1 MTRMDGTMADVD
13 PEGTVSVA
21 KAAKLLGMTLEEA
34 YALVLQRRLL
44 TVEAPS
50 GRRVVPVS
58 VIEEW
63 RRDDPIHA

>member
-1 MTRMDGTMADVD
+1 MGEVSLD

-21 KAAKLLGMTLEEA
+21 IAAEILGITTREAVDLVFSRKL
-34 YALVLQRRLL
+34 R

-50 GRRVVPVS
+50 GRRVVPLE

-63 RRDDPIHA
+63 KREHAEVPSSP

>member
-1 MTRMDGTMADVD
+1 MADVD

-21 KAAKLLGMTLEEA
+21 KAAKLLRMTIEEA
-34 YALVLQRRLL
+34 YDLVLQQRLA

-63 RRDDPIHA
+63 QRDHPIHA

>member
-1 MTRMDGTMADVD
+1 
-13 PEGTVSVA
+13 VSGHQA
-21 KAAKLLGMTLEEA
+21 ELPPDLGSGVSDEFRQELSEEIVVPLDD
-34 YALVLQRRLL
+34 LVFQQQLA

-63 RRDDPIHA
+63 RRDHPIHA

>member
-1 MTRMDGTMADVD
+1 MTDVD

-21 KAAKLLGMTLEEA
+21 KAAKLLGMTVEEA
-34 YALVLQRRLL
+34 YDLVFQGELA

-58 VIEEW
+58 VVEEW
-63 RRDDPIHA
+63 QRNHPIHA